1 MDDLMQTQPEAANSG
16 DGSVTTEVVETPAPG
31 EADTPA
37 ETGSQE
43 TDEQKNARVAQE
55 AAQKA
60 AARETKRQ
68 QSINQRFAELT
79 AEKKAAQELA
89 NQAIQ
94 LLQQGRRPPAPT
106 GDGTP
111 TRDQFDSYEDF
122 VLAKATHQAEAR
134 ARAML
139 NEHAQRQ
146 RQERTVETQQRAER
160 EAAQAYA
167 RRFTEAASKIPD
179 FAEVMADAD
188 VQVPVHVGNAI
199 QRLDNGPE
207 VAYHLQKNP
216 ALMAQLEG
224 QSPLD
229 QLVALGRIS
238 ASLKTPANVSNA
250 PPPGKTTGQAS
261 AAASASEPPDDP
273 AAYRKWA
280 EKHMKG

>member
-1 MDDLMQTQPEAANSG
+1 MDDLVQTLPEAANSG
-16 DGSVTTEVVETPAPG
+16 DQSVNTEVVETPAPG
-31 EADTPA
+31 DADTPA

-79 AEKKAAQELA
+79 AEKKAAQEIA
-89 NQAIQ
+89 NQAMQ
-94 LLQQGRRPPAPT
+94 LLQQGRQPAPQ

-111 TRDQFDSYEDF
+111 TRDQFESYEDF

-134 ARAML
+134 ARAIISD
-139 NEHAQRQ
+139 HAQQ
-146 RQERTVETQQRAER
+146 QQQARTVETQQRTER

-179 FAEVMADAD
+179 FAEVMAEAD
-188 VQVPVHVGNAI
+188 VQVPKHVGSAI

-216 ALMAQLEG
+216 ALLAQLDG
-224 QSPLD
+224 QSPID

-250 PPPGKTTGQAS
+250 PPPGRAVGQS
-261 AAASASEPPDDP
+261 SASASAGEPPDDP

-280 EKHMKG
+280 DKHMKG